1 MQDNGRKFGALI
13 TPDIEI
19 HRKYFAE
26 MCRLLGV
33 YVIYYAVNPG
43 QKWTNYAELK
53 TTHQAPELVGCIF
66 TEHPDQKTMKK
77 LGWTSELQE
86 SSSIIQ
92 VPYDLHDLQV
102 GCLFVIPSGIDGAK
116 GRLFRVVNLSNI
128 MIYPA
133 SITCE
138 LVPEYSNTFSDS
150 KFLHNNNNFNLLSE
164 EEEF

>member
-1 MQDNGRKFGALI
+1 
-13 TPDIEI
+13 
-19 HRKYFAE
+19 
-26 MCRLLGV
+26 
-33 YVIYYAVNPG
+33 
-43 QKWTNYAELK
+43 
-53 TTHQAPELVGCIF
+53 
-66 TEHPDQKTMKK
+66 MKK